1 MVKRYTAASSW
12 PAKAKNSPPRS
23 GGNPLKW
30 PPSLPGV
37 RSAMVPQAY
46 LERLKSLSTQL
57 VALQKPIRILDA
69 IKWPASVEAQF
80 RAARGRELP
89 ALEADFYQG
98 YTLSFDPPQL
108 KQRLRELRQ
117 DVRRQL
123 GRSDALGRILQATID
138 QYLLVIELLIHR
150 GTAEFGRFSR
160 ELYGSASDNLRG
172 DRKTLR
178 QLGERL
184 CHIFSLPAVENLNRP
199 YPNHIPADSA
209 VQILHQRMQDYFGA
223 GEVRVQISDDIVSDA
238 SAGGDCIKINRRAH
252 FSELDLQVLEV
263 HEGWVHIGTTLNG
276 RAQPWA
282 TWLSVGSPRITAIQE
297 GMAVLMETLTF
308 SSFPQRARRISDRV
322 VAVDLA
328 ERGADFC
335 EVYRYFLERGVSEH
349 DSYRVTQRVFR
360 GGTLTGGSVFT
371 KDISYVKGFVEN
383 VNFLRAAIHTGVPEI
398 IPMLFVGKVTLDDVP
413 LLYERYL
420 DGVIAP
426 PKYLPPMFK
435 NLNGLYV
442 WFGFSSSMS
451 LMDLARVQQHFS
463 KRFCKLPQTQVQPI
477 LKDTTDTELD

>member
-1 MVKRYTAASSW
+1 MGNSAPLQPDTRYVFAHFCGSLVMTD
-12 PAKAKNSPPRS
+12 
-23 GGNPLKW
+23 PL
-30 PPSLPGV
+30 
-37 RSAMVPQAY
+37 Y
-46 LERLKSLSTQL
+46 LERLKQLSTRL
-57 VALQKPIRILDA
+57 VSLQKPIRILDA
-69 IKWPASVEAQF
+69 IKWPVSIEQRF
-80 RAARGRELP
+80 RAQQGKELP
-89 ALEADFYQG
+89 ALGKDFYQQQK
-98 YTLSFDPPQL
+98 LSFEPDSVSQL
-108 KQRLRELRQ
+108 LRELKS

-123 GRSDALGRILQATID
+123 GRDDALGKILQATID
-138 QYLLVIELLIHR
+138 QYQIVIELLRSR
-150 GTAEFGRFSR
+150 GTDQFGHFSR
-160 ELYGSASDNLRG
+160 QLYGSASDNLRG

-178 QLGERL
+178 QMGERL
-184 CHIFSLPAVENLNRP
+184 CHIFSLPAVEHLNRP
-199 YPNHIPADSA
+199 YTNHITSEDA
-209 VQILHQRMQDYFGA
+209 VTILRERMNGYFGA

-238 SAGGDCIKINRRAH
+238 SAGGDCIKVNRRAM

-276 RAQPWA
+276 REQPWA

-297 GMAVLMETLTF
+297 GMAVLLETLTF

-328 ERGADFC
+328 EQGADFC
-335 EVYRYFLERGVSEH
+335 EVFRYFLERGVSEH

-383 VNFLRAAIHTGVPEI
+383 VNFIRSAIQSGVPEI
-398 IPMLFVGKVTLDDVP
+398 IPMLFVGKVTLDDLP

-420 DGVIAP
+420 EGVIAG

-442 WFGFSSSMS
+442 WFGFSSSLSEMNI
-451 LMDLARVQQHFS
+451 ARVQQHFS
-463 KRFCKLPQTQVQPI
+463 KLFDKLPAPSP
-477 LKDTTDTELD
+477 TTISTNVDID

>member
-1 MVKRYTAASSW
+1 MPITAAL
-12 PAKAKNSPPRS
+12 RVV
-23 GGNPLKW
+23 PL
-30 PPSLPGV
+30 LDTHCY
-37 RSAMVPQAY
+37 MVQQLY
-46 LERLKSLSTQL
+46 LERLKNLSTRL

-69 IKWPASVEAQF
+69 IKWPADIEHQF
-80 RAARGRELP
+80 RAQQGRELP
-89 ALEADFYQG
+89 ALPADFYQRQP
-98 YTLSFDPPQL
+98 LAFDPSQVHLRLNEL
-108 KQRLRELRQ
+108 KT
-117 DVRRQL
+117 DVRREL

-138 QYLLVIELLIHR
+138 QYQLVIELLKHR
-150 GTAEFGRFSR
+150 GTAEFGRFSK

-184 CHIFSLPAVENLNRP
+184 CHIFSLPAVEHLNRP
-199 YPNHIPADSA
+199 YTNHINAETA
-209 VQILHQRMQDYFGA
+209 VQMLHERMKDYFGE

-238 SAGGDCIKINRRAH
+238 SAGGDCIKINRRAQ

-335 EVYRYFLERGVSEH
+335 EVYRYFLERGISEH

-360 GGTLTGGSVFT
+360 GGTLSGGSVFT
-371 KDISYVKGFVEN
+371 KDISYVKGFIEN
-383 VNFLRAAIHTGVPEI
+383 VNFLRSAIHTGVPEI
-398 IPMLFVGKVTLDDVP
+398 IPMLFVGKVTLDDIP

-420 DGVIAP
+420 DGVIAA

-463 KRFCKLPQTQVQPI
+463 KRFCKLPQTEPKIVVS
-477 LKDTTDTELD
+477 DTTDTELD

>member
-1 MVKRYTAASSW
+1 MVQQ
-12 PAKAKNSPPRS
+12 
-23 GGNPLKW
+23 
-30 PPSLPGV
+30 V
-37 RSAMVPQAY
+37 Y
-46 LERLKSLSTQL
+46 LERLKNLSSQL

-69 IKWPASVEAQF
+69 IKWPADIEARF
-80 RAARGRELP
+80 RAAGGRELP
-89 ALEADFYQG
+89 ALGADFYQRQP
-98 YTLSFDPPQL
+98 LAFDPAAMQGQL
-108 KQRLRELRQ
+108 QALKQ

-123 GRSDALGRILQATID
+123 GRGDALGRILQATID
-138 QYLLVIELLIHR
+138 QYQLVIELLKHR
-150 GTAEFGRFSR
+150 GSPEFGRFSR

-184 CHIFSLPAVENLNRP
+184 CHIFSLPAVEHLNRP
-199 YPNHIPADSA
+199 YASHISAESA
-209 VQILHQRMQDYFGA
+209 VQVLHQRMQEYFGE

-238 SAGGDCIKINRRAH
+238 SAGGDCIKINRRAQ

-328 ERGADFC
+328 EQGADFC
-335 EVYRYFLERGVSEH
+335 EVYRYFLQRGISEH

-398 IPMLFVGKVTLDDVP
+398 IPMLFVGKVTLDDIP

-420 DGVIAP
+420 DGVIAA
-426 PKYLPPMFK
+426 PKHLPPMFK

-442 WFGFSSSMS
+442 WFGFSSSLS
-451 LMDLARVQQHFS
+451 LLDLARVQQHFS
-463 KRFCKLPQTQVQPI
+463 KRFCQLPQTQVSPQI
-477 LKDTTDTELD
+477 SDIADTELD

>member
-1 MVKRYTAASSW
+1 M
-12 PAKAKNSPPRS
+12 KNE
-23 GGNPLKW
+23 
-30 PPSLPGV
+30 
-37 RSAMVPQAY
+37 AY
-46 LERLKSLSTQL
+46 LERLRGLSTRL

-69 IKWPASVEAQF
+69 IKWPADIEERFLVHA
-80 RAARGRELP
+80 GRQLP
-89 ALEADFYQG
+89 DISADFYQRQP
-98 YTLSFDPPQL
+98 LAFDPDSIYRSL
-108 KQRLRELRQ
+108 KDLKA

-123 GRSDALGRILQATID
+123 GSGDSLGKILHATVD
-138 QYLLVIELLIHR
+138 QYQIVIELLRHR
-150 GTAEFGRFSR
+150 GTDQFGHFSKL
-160 ELYGSASDNLRG
+160 LYGSAQDKIRG

-178 QLGERL
+178 QMGERL
-184 CHIFSLPAVENLNRP
+184 CHIFSLPAAEYLHRP
-199 YPNHIPADSA
+199 YPHHISA
-209 VQILHQRMQDYFGA
+209 EQAVNVLHHRMNNYFGVN
-223 GEVRVQISDDIVSDA
+223 EVRVELSDNIVSDA
-238 SAGGDCIKINRRAH
+238 SAGGDCIKINRRAQ

-263 HEGWVHIGTTLNG
+263 HEGWVHVGTTLNG
-276 RAQPWA
+276 RLQPWA

-328 ERGADFC
+328 EQGADFC

-383 VNFLRAAIHTGVPEI
+383 VNFIRSAIQSGVPEI
-398 IPMLFVGKVTLDDVP
+398 IPMLFVGKVTLDDLP

-420 DGVIAP
+420 EGVIAA
-426 PKYLPPMFK
+426 PKYLPPMFRD
-435 NLNGLYV
+435 LNGLYV

-451 LMDLARVQQHFS
+451 VMNIGRVQQHFS
-463 KRFCKLPQTQVQPI
+463 KLFKNMPASTPLYPGTN
-477 LKDTTDTELD
+477 DAEAN

>member
-1 MVKRYTAASSW
+1 MTD
-12 PAKAKNSPPRS
+12 
-23 GGNPLKW
+23 
-30 PPSLPGV
+30 SL
-37 RSAMVPQAY
+37 Y
-46 LERLKSLSTQL
+46 LERLKQLSTRL

-69 IKWPASVEAQF
+69 IKWPAGIEQSF
-80 RAARGRELP
+80 RAQQGKELP
-89 ALEADFYQG
+89 ALGNDFYQRQA
-98 YTLSFDPPQL
+98 LAFDPNRVSELL
-108 KQRLRELRQ
+108 KELKS

-123 GRSDALGRILQATID
+123 GHDDALGKILQATID
-138 QYLLVIELLIHR
+138 QYQIVIELLRAR
-150 GTAEFGRFSR
+150 GTAQFGQFSKQ
-160 ELYGSASDNLRG
+160 LYGSASDNIRG

-178 QLGERL
+178 QMGERL
-184 CHIFSLPAVENLNRP
+184 CHIFSLPAVEHLNRP
-199 YPNHIPADSA
+199 YTNHISSEEA
-209 VQILHQRMQDYFGA
+209 VTILRARMTDYFGA

-238 SAGGDCIKINRRAH
+238 SAGGDCIKVNRRAS

-276 RAQPWA
+276 REQPWA

-297 GMAVLMETLTF
+297 GMAVLLETLTF

-328 ERGADFC
+328 EQGADFC

-383 VNFLRAAIHTGVPEI
+383 VNFIRSAIQSGVPEI
-398 IPMLFVGKVTLDDVP
+398 IPMLFVGKVTLDDLP

-420 DGVIAP
+420 DGVIAG
-426 PKYLPPMFK
+426 PKYLPSMFK

-442 WFGFSSSMS
+442 WFGFSSSLSEMNI
-451 LMDLARVQQHFS
+451 ARVQQHFN
-463 KRFCKLPQTQVQPI
+463 KLFQQLPAAAPI
-477 LKDTTDTELD
+477 QNNSDAELD